1 MSLAPKT
8 VKHTAIEDQTYKIF
22 PNDLNSHG
30 TVFGGIVMGL
40 ADRTASVVAERH
52 AEKVCVTALVDS
64 MHFRAPASRGDILV
78 IKAAINRA
86 WTSSMEIGI
95 KIFAEDYTTGQ
106 TKHILS
112 AYFTF
117 VAVDDAFK
125 PTRVPPVIPETA
137 EEQRRYEAAGLRRER
152 RKASD

>member
-8 VKHTAIEDQTYKIF
+8 VKQTAIEDQCYKIF

-64 MHFRAPASRGDILV
+64 MHFRAPAKRGDILV
-78 IKAAINRA
+78 IKAAVNRS

-95 KIFAEDYTTGQ
+95 KIFAEDYKTGE
-106 TKHILS
+106 KHHIVS

-117 VAVDDAFK
+117 VAVDDDFK
-125 PTRVPPVIPETA
+125 PAKVPPIIPETA
-137 EEQRRYEAAGLRRER
+137 EEQRRYAAAGARRER